1 MSVSAHDTAKTRKGL
16 AGFKLDLKTAG
27 PLVALIVLCAIG
39 FALNPAFASEGNIAN
54 ILTRSAF
61 IGIIAVG
68 ATFVITAGGIDL
80 SVGSMA
86 AFIAGMMILVMNAA
100 VDAMGISVWTV
111 LLGCGCSVI
120 LGLGAGFINGFLTT
134 KGKIEAFI
142 VTLGTMGIYRSLITY
157 FADGGTLSLDSS
169 AREVYRPVYYESFLR
184 IPIPVWVFIFVA
196 IVGWVLMNRTAFGRY
211 CMAIGSNEAVAR
223 YSAIKV
229 DRIKTVTYVLQGLC
243 VSLAT
248 IIYVPRLGSASSATG
263 VLWELEAIAAVI
275 IGGTVLKGGFGRIG
289 GTVVGAL
296 ILTAIGNIL
305 NLTDIISNYLNGA
318 VQGVIIVVAV
328 YLQRGSFQRRRKAE

>member
-1 MSVSAHDTAKTRKGL
+1 MSVSAHEDTRPGK
-16 AGFKLDLKTAG
+16 GFKIDLKTAG
-27 PLVALIVLCAIG
+27 PLVALILLCLIG
-39 FALNPAFASEGNIAN
+39 YLLNPLFIGEGNISN
-54 ILTRSAF
+54 LLTRSAF

-86 AFIAGMMILVMNAA
+86 AFIAGMMIIIMNAA
-100 VDAMGISVWTV
+100 IDAYGVSVWTV
-111 LLGCGCSVI
+111 VIGCLCSLI
-120 LGLGAGFINGFLTT
+120 LGMGAGFINGFLTT

-142 VTLGTMGIYRSLITY
+142 VTLGTMGIYRSLVTY
-157 FADGGTLSLDSS
+157 FADGGTLSLGSD
-169 AREVYRPVYYESFLR
+169 ARDVYRPVYYDAFLR

-196 IVGWVLMNRTAFGRY
+196 IVGWILMNRTAFGRY
-211 CMAIGSNEAVAR
+211 CAAIGSNEAVAR

-229 DRIKTVTYVLQGLC
+229 DRIKTWTYVLQGLC

-275 IGGTVLKGGFGRIG
+275 IGGTMLKGGFGRVG
-289 GTVVGAL
+289 GTVIGAL

-305 NLTDIISNYLNGA
+305 NLTDVISNYLNGA

-328 YLQRGSFQRRRKAE
+328 YLQRGSFQRKRRTE